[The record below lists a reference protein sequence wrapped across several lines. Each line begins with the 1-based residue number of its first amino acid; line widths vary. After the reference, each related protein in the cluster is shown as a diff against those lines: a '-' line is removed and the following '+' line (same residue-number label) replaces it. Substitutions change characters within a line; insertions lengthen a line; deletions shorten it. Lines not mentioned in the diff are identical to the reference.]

1 MRCVFP
7 PPLKIMSCPT
17 RSTSTGLPKYCHCY
31 VSRRV
36 RIVVITLFSNMEDN
50 RQAVMPGNK
59 YLGLECLFLPSPV
72 RRPFLVVDTD
82 LAHYYH
88 LW

>member
-1 MRCVFP
+1 MCGAEIDAARRG
-7 PPLKIMSCPT
+7 
-17 RSTSTGLPKYCHCY
+17 RSFDLRTSRALSLALAAAARDGGRL
-31 VSRRV
+31 SQERG
-36 RIVVITLFSNMEDN
+36 
-50 RQAVMPGNK
+50 QAVMPGNK